1 MIDSNS
7 DNICVARVKFVV
19 ECYVGGYDV
28 PVIACAVD
36 RAVHNRRRS
45 REQFKKSKHT
55 IVSYSLSLLK

>member
-1 MIDSNS
+1 MKS
-7 DNICVARVKFVV
+7 VV

-55 IVSYSLSLLK
+55 KAVALTERQTVTVARTV